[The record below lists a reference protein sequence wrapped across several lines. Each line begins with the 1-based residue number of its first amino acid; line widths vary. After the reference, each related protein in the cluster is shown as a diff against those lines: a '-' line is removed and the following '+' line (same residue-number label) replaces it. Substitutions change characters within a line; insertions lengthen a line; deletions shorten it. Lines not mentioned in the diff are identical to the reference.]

1 MLILRLTLALVRLL
15 LLLLLLSVPTLRRLL
30 AALLVLRRSLLVLVL
45 VLATSIATAVLHGHD
60 IGAFVERLMELAN
73 VTGHVL
79 VAGNGKGN
87 ERLVRAAL

>member
-1 MLILRLTLALVRLL
+1 M
-15 LLLLLLSVPTLRRLL
+15 
-30 AALLVLRRSLLVLVL
+30 LVL